1 MTSFFWLMASMQLLC
16 SLFAVPSSLSGPGPW
31 RVLVGGEQI
40 GILWAA
46 RGGGYTLRTGASLVR
61 PKVHHFSPN
70 EGIAGLT
77 AYIEERFGG
86 APELV
91 EQT

>member
-1 MTSFFWLMASMQLLC
+1 MDGFFCLMAALPLLS
-16 SLFAVPSSLSGPGPW
+16 SLFSLPSSLSGSGPW
-31 RVLVGGEQI
+31 RVLVGGEQV

-61 PKVHHFSPN
+61 PNVHHFSPN
-70 EGIAGLT
+70 EGMAGLT

-86 APELV
+86 TPELV
-91 EQT
+91 ET